1 MHQQRL
7 KPAVL
12 FLSGCNYCMGGG
24 FKQKYKVGAK
34 IFSDVRV
41 FISNGLSDA
50 ISTIAHA
57 ETVYEQM
64 KKEGRVRNILLD
76 KYEGGHAPSQ
86 ESLKKASIGLMNLST
101 RNKSRS
107 ISKAVA
113 RWNGEK
119 LITRVCFRFT
129 STHPRAF
136 LLLLYPLRD
145 PCFTSRKAWNSIP
158 AS

>member
-24 FKQKYKVGAK
+24 FKQKYKVGVK

-64 KKEGRVRNILLD
+64 KKEWRKID
-76 KYEGGHAPSQ
+76 HARLFQFYLHSSKSFFAIALPS
-86 ESLKKASIGLMNLST
+86 
-101 RNKSRS
+101 
-107 ISKAVA
+107 
-113 RWNGEK
+113 
-119 LITRVCFRFT
+119 
-129 STHPRAF
+129 P
-136 LLLLYPLRD
+136 
-145 PCFTSRKAWNSIP
+145 
-158 AS
+158 